1 MKARIITDEDEDGQ
15 SETFLIS
22 CLERLRMRSLDGIC
36 RTVHIY
42 DFQGSLRGALAPERR
57 GLCCGEVGQ

>member
-1 MKARIITDEDEDGQ
+1 MKARIITDEDEDGRSQ
-15 SETFLIS
+15 TFLIS

-42 DFQGSLRGALAPERR
+42 AFQGSLREEPWHRR
-57 GLCCGEVGQ
+57 GGDYVAEK